1 MATERIAAKYVYTLE
16 DERPM
21 VDAYVEYDTD
31 TSAIVSVGKASE
43 EDDILDGVLHFV
55 YCSGCTLHSDTEHGI
70 GFIEKQ

>member
-31 TSAIVSVGKASE
+31 TSAIVSVGKTSE
-43 EDDILDGVLHFV
+43 GD
-55 YCSGCTLHSDTEHGI
+55 HSSRLCQCELPRGTVTSEG
-70 GFIEKQ
+70 QVP

>member
-31 TSAIVSVGKASE
+31 TSAIVSVGKA
-43 EDDILDGVLHFV
+43 
-55 YCSGCTLHSDTEHGI
+55 
-70 GFIEKQ
+70 